1 MAVIVSRT
9 QGDIVLREDK
19 SVSRNHASVSVESR
33 NSKSLCIVKDLGSK
47 YGSTVTRVHGE
58 KIKVTPEGI
67 NLQHLDVIKF
77 GMQENDYT

>member
-1 MAVIVSRT
+1 MGRT

-19 SVSRNHASVSVESR
+19 SVSRNHASVSVEYK

-47 YGSTVTRVHGE
+47 YGSTIIKSHDET
-58 KIKVTPEGI
+58 IKVTAEGTNVE
-67 NLQHLDVIKF
+67 NLDIIKF